1 MRAGAIRVGARTRA
15 RKIAASQR
23 RRKLKLPLAAAR
35 VAQLLPPFGKFDH
48 TPIALILFHGAVA
61 T

>member
-1 MRAGAIRVGARTRA
+1 VGARTRA